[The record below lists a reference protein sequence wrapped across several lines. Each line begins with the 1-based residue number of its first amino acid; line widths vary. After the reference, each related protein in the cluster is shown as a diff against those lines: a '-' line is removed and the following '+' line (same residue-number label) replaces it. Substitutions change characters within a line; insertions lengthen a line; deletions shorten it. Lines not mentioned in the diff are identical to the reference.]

1 MNLDDV
7 VEELRAA
14 LDTITDLRV
23 PEWGV
28 KAVTPPAALVAL
40 PQRIEFDQSY
50 VRGTDQYPDL
60 EVFVLVANPADR
72 RSVRDIAPYCAGA
85 GPKSVKQA
93 IESYPYTSCHPGSV
107 RVVTCEFESVE
118 FAKVPYLAA
127 IFHVDLTGD
136 GE

>member
-7 VEELRAA
+7 VEDLRAA

-28 KAVTPPAALVAL
+28 KSITPPAALVTL
-40 PQRIEFDQSY
+40 PQRIDFDQTY
-50 VRGTDQYPDL
+50 VRGSDRYPDL
-60 EVFVLVANPADR
+60 EVYVLVAHPSDR
-72 RSVRDIAPYCAGA
+72 RSVREVAPYCAGA

-93 IESYPYTSCHPGSV
+93 IESYAYTACDKGSV
-107 RVVTCEFESVE
+107 RVVSCEFESVR
-118 FAKVPYLAA
+118 FAENPYLAA